1 MRTYFVKVGFYV
13 FTQPYAY
20 QTIIKCL
27 PEDVIDVAKA
37 AVVNKYRNCNILIF
51 SDDIDWCRDNF
62 SCYRNVYFPH
72 GKAYEDMILM
82 SLCDNVIV
90 NEKHLK
96 I

>member
-37 AVVNKYRNCNILIF
+37 AVIKKYSNCN
-51 SDDIDWCRDNF
+51 
-62 SCYRNVYFPH
+62 
-72 GKAYEDMILM
+72 
-82 SLCDNVIV
+82 SLVTESIIIQKIV
-90 NEKHLK
+90 LLD
-96 I
+96 

>member
-37 AVVNKYRNCNILIF
+37 AVVNKYRNCNSLIIE
-51 SDDIDWCRDNF
+51 SITIQN
-62 SCYRNVYFPH
+62 
-72 GKAYEDMILM
+72 
-82 SLCDNVIV
+82 IV
-90 NEKHLK
+90 LLD
-96 I
+96 